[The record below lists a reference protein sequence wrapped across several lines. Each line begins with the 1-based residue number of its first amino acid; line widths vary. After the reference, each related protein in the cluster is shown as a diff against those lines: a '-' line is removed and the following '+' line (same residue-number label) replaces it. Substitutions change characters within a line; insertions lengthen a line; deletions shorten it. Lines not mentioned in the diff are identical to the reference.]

1 MCNLSQGDPVSRKVL
16 TITHHQQG
24 PKAKLKDKINPYG
37 APKNVVFQDFRSS
50 RPEVFYRRTIMP
62 KCDFNK
68 VALQPY

>member
-37 APKNVVFQDFRSS
+37 APKNVVFQDFGCS
-50 RPEVFYRRTIMP
+50 RPEVFCRRTIMP